1 MKGVFSAAQIFAIF
15 SAIRRTN
22 FSDSMTH
29 GPRMKAD
36 FPPPMVTFLM
46 RKGSILKCVI
56 VAAVYDRRN

>member
-1 MKGVFSAAQIFAIF
+1 MKGAFSAAQILAIF

-29 GPRMKAD
+29 GPRMKAG

-46 RKGSILKCVI
+46 RSTSVLMRQ
-56 VAAVYDRRN
+56 D